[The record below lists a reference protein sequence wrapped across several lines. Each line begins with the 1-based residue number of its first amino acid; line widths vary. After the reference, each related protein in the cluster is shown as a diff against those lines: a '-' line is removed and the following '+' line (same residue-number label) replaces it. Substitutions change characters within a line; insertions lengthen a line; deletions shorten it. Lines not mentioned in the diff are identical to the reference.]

1 MRTEGGCAFHPENF
15 LWARGDHSG
24 AGDTLGS
31 LSWLRKPWGV
41 NAFRRPRRA
50 VEWAYDT
57 ARDNVHRSDKDRV
70 FCSRSGAAGVAGQRC
85 TQNVRGGESGRVVTE
100 PGGEASH

>member
-1 MRTEGGCAFHPENF
+1 MAAEAMGGECVPET
-15 LWARGDHSG
+15 W
-24 AGDTLGS
+24 
-31 LSWLRKPWGV
+31 
-41 NAFRRPRRA
+41 RA